1 MDTPSFAAT
10 NDVRSLAELTSQPSF
25 FGRVSE
31 VVQRVPGATDEA
43 EALALLKE
51 AADLIGANSAAFG
64 SFIRDDPSHE
74 SYRFLLACDPV
85 WCLEYGRRA
94 WYAHDPWLN
103 YALHHSEPVRAN
115 EIPIDTREQRSIVDL
130 AAE

>member
-1 MDTPSFAAT
+1 MATPYSAAT
-10 NDVRSLAELTSQPSF
+10 SELRSLAGLTSHPEY

-31 VVQRVPGATDEA
+31 VVQRLPSAADEA
-43 EALALLKE
+43 EALALLQD
-51 AADLIGANSAAFG
+51 AANCIGADSAAFG

-94 WYAHDPWLN
+94 WYAHAPWLN
-103 YALHHSEPVRAN
+103 YALQHSE
-115 EIPIDTREQRSIVDL
+115 
-130 AAE
+130 